1 MENNRTV
8 IILLCVII
16 AILIVGVV
24 MFSPLMAKE
33 KSNLAISD
41 KELNVGDSLTVT
53 LSDDDGVAMANQ
65 TVKIR
70 LTDKDGITIDEDITT
85 DSKGKAKLKVDE
97 KGKYSVECKFDGD
110 GKYASSSASG
120 NLTVK
125 KASTE
130 VVNEDKTSDSVSASS
145 DSEREEY
152 KITPDGWNPREH
164 EVSREPIGNGNER
177 VNYDDGYMRVVD
189 QDGNILSHGWG

>member
-1 MENNRTV
+1 MENNKTV

-16 AILIVGVV
+16 AILIVGIV

-33 KSNLAISD
+33 KSNLSISD
-41 KELNVGDSLTVT
+41 KELNVGDSLTVKLT
-53 LSDDDGVAMANQ
+53 DENGEPIANQ

-70 LTDKDGITIDEDITT
+70 LTDKDGVTIDEDATT
-85 DSKGKAKLKVDE
+85 NSKGKAKLKVDE
-97 KGKYSVECKFDGD
+97 KGKYSVECRFDGD
-110 GKYASSSASG
+110 GKYASSSTAA

-130 VVNEDKTSDSVSASS
+130 VVSEDKTSDSVSASS

-152 KITPDGWNPREH
+152 QITPDGWNPREH
-164 EVSREPIGNGNER
+164 EVSRERIDSERER
-177 VNYDDGYMRVVD
+177 VNYDDGYFVVVD
-189 QDGNILSHGWG
+189 DDGNILSHGWG

>member
-16 AILIVGVV
+16 AILIVGIV

-70 LTDKDGITIDEDITT
+70 LTDKD
-85 DSKGKAKLKVDE
+85 
-97 KGKYSVECKFDGD
+97 
-110 GKYASSSASG
+110 
-120 NLTVK
+120 
-125 KASTE
+125 
-130 VVNEDKTSDSVSASS
+130 
-145 DSEREEY
+145 
-152 KITPDGWNPREH
+152 
-164 EVSREPIGNGNER
+164 
-177 VNYDDGYMRVVD
+177 
-189 QDGNILSHGWG
+189 

>member
-1 MENNRTV
+1 MENNKTV

-16 AILIVGVV
+16 AILIVGIV

-65 TVKIR
+65 IVKIR

-110 GKYASSSASG
+110 GKYASSSTAA

-125 KASTE
+125 KATTE
-130 VVNEDKTSDSVSASS
+130 VVNEDKTSDSVSALS

>member
-97 KGKYSVECKFDGD
+97 KGKYSVECRFDGD
-110 GKYASSSASG
+110 NKYASSSTAA

-125 KASTE
+125 KAATE
-130 VVNEDKTSDSVSASS
+130 IVNEDKTSDSVSASS

-177 VNYDDGYMRVVD
+177 VNYDDGYFVVVD
-189 QDGNILSHGWG
+189 NDGNILSHGWG

>member
-1 MENNRTV
+1 
-8 IILLCVII
+8 
-16 AILIVGVV
+16 

-41 KELNVGDSLTVT
+41 KKLNVGDSLTVRLT
-53 LSDDDGVAMANQ
+53 DENGKPIANQ

-70 LTDKDGITIDEDITT
+70 LTDKDGVTIDEDATT
-85 DSKGKAKLKVDE
+85 NSKGKAKLKVDE
-97 KGKYSVECKFDGD
+97 KGKYSVECRFDGD
-110 GKYASSSASG
+110 GKYASSSTAA

-125 KASTE
+125 KATTE
-130 VVNEDKTSDSVSASS
+130 IVNEDKTSDSVSASS

>member
-33 KSNLAISD
+33 KSNLANSD

-65 TVKIR
+65 IVKIR
-70 LTDKDGITIDEDITT
+70 LTDKDGITIDEDVTT

-97 KGKYSVECKFDGD
+97 KGKYSVECRFDGD
-110 GKYASSSASG
+110 GKYASSSVAC

-125 KASTE
+125 KATTE
-130 VVNEDKTSDSVSASS
+130 IVNEDKTSDSVSASS

-189 QDGNILSHGWG
+189 QDGNILSHGWR

>member
-1 MENNRTV
+1 MENNKTV

-16 AILIVGVV
+16 AILIVGIV

-65 TVKIR
+65 IVKIR
-70 LTDKDGITIDEDITT
+70 LTDKDGITIDEDVTT

-97 KGKYSVECKFDGD
+97 KGKYSVECRFDGD
-110 GKYASSSASG
+110 GKYASSSTAA

-125 KASTE
+125 KATTE
-130 VVNEDKTSDSVSASS
+130 IVNEDKTSDSVSALS

>member
-1 MENNRTV
+1 MEDNKTV

-110 GKYASSSASG
+110 GKYASSSTAA

-125 KASTE
+125 KATTE
-130 VVNEDKTSDSVSASS
+130 VVNEDKTSDSVSALS

>member
-1 MENNRTV
+1 MENNKTV

-16 AILIVGVV
+16 AILIVGIV

-70 LTDKDGITIDEDITT
+70 LTDKDGITIDEDVTT

-97 KGKYSVECKFDGD
+97 KGKYSVECRFDGD
-110 GKYASSSASG
+110 GKYASSSTAA

-125 KASTE
+125 KATTE
-130 VVNEDKTSDSVSASS
+130 IVNEDKTSDSVSALS